1 MTSRMQASVL
11 LTEQERRLI
20 EAFVDKVRARF
31 DQQLVSMILF
41 GSRARGEASPDSDM
55 DIAVI
60 LIEVNA
66 DTRQVIRNL
75 AVEVWLETG
84 IYLSTRV
91 WSQRHWVT
99 MAELQTSL
107 YLNIAREGLELF
119 PATAA

>member
-1 MTSRMQASVL
+1 MQASVL